1 MLKKI
6 IIILLCSSFIF
17 PLFAQNK
24 SLVKAVD
31 EAKNKKYNS
40 NVISEI
46 EYLLQ
51 DSKDEKLNLEA
62 FSVLGDAY
70 KYLEVYDKAYDFYK
84 KGLKLAEKNKLT
96 KKIGL
101 FKENLG
107 SIQFQLGNYDKS
119 FVLYSNS
126 KNCFKRIGFLDG
138 VDRVK
143 GNIALIDIKTGHK
156 ERAIQMLVQMKNN
169 PKIDLFTKATTY
181 LTLGNIYLETSE
193 TQLAINY
200 YLQSL
205 SLIENIHKKEKFK
218 VLIYQNLA
226 ESYLALKQYEKAFFY
241 NQKSDVLL
249 QKINSNELKSTLYL
263 FYSKIYQ
270 GKSEFK
276 KAYENLL
283 LHQKFE
289 ALADNSK
296 YVLKIENIETL
307 NKIETQ
313 KQNLQIKEQKIKL
326 LKSEEFVARIKIF
339 CLILILIGVLFL
351 LFYLIK
357 KQRNKVKLLSHTIV
371 QTEDKL
377 EFSYT
382 KTEKMV
388 LNIVKNNDF
397 IERFKQSLKQ
407 IQTKTNDEESK
418 KELNNLVFE
427 LQNFKFINDTKED
440 LFNQV
445 DDQFTYKLEK
455 KYPLLSDEERKIC
468 VLIYLNLKN
477 KDIAVL
483 LNLSVRS
490 VENSRYRIRKK
501 LSLESNDNLLSIL
514 HSL

>member
-1 MLKKI
+1 MKNAI
-6 IIILLCSSFIF
+6 
-17 PLFAQNK
+17 N
-24 SLVKAVD
+24 
-31 EAKNKKYNS
+31 EARDKKYNPK
-40 NVISEI
+40 VISEI
-46 EYLLQ
+46 EFLIQ

-70 KYLEVYDKAYDFYK
+70 KYLEVYDKSYGFYK
-84 KGLKLAEKNKLT
+84 KGLQLARKNKLT
-96 KKIGL
+96 KSIGL
-101 FKENLG
+101 LNESLG
-107 SIQFQLGNYDKS
+107 SIQFQLENYDKS
-119 FVLYSNS
+119 FELYSNS
-126 KNCFKRIGFLDG
+126 KDCFQKIGFLDG
-138 VDRVK
+138 IDRAK
-143 GNIALIDIKTGHK
+143 GNMALIDIKTGHK
-156 ERAIQMLVQMKNN
+156 QRAIQSLIQMKNDPKMN
-169 PKIDLFTKATTY
+169 PLTKATTF
-181 LTLGNIYLETSE
+181 LTLGNIYLEASE
-193 TQLAINY
+193 IQPAINY
-200 YLQSL
+200 YLESL
-205 SLIENIHKKEKFK
+205 SLIKDTRKDKFK

-226 ESYLALKQYEKAFFY
+226 ESFLALKRYDQAFFY

-249 QKINSNELKSTLYL
+249 QKINSNELKSSLYL

-270 GKSEFK
+270 GKLEFK

-307 NKIETQ
+307 NKIESQ
-313 KQNLQIKEQKIKL
+313 KRDLQIKEQNIRL
-326 LKSEEFVARIKIF
+326 LKNEKLVARIKLF
-339 CLILILIGVLFL
+339 CLVLILIGILFL

-357 KQRNKVKLLSHTIV
+357 KQRNKVKSLSHTIT

-377 EFSYT
+377 EFSHT

-397 IERFKQSLKQ
+397 IERFKQKLKL
-407 IQTKTNDEESK
+407 IQAKTNDAESK
-418 KELNNLVFE
+418 TELNNLIFE
-427 LQNFKFINDTKED
+427 LQNFKFINDTKDD

-445 DDQFTYKLEK
+445 DAQFAYKLEK

-468 VLIYLNLKN
+468 ILIYLNLKN

-501 LSLESNDNLLSIL
+501 LNLESNDSLSAILLSL
-514 HSL
+514 